1 MTIIIYITS
10 RNRFLWDSCP
20 RYHLSP
26 AIPRLHRHST
36 GRLSDLGNPLAL
48 TQKGATCAGRLECC
62 SWPFVDTFSSANH
75 FWECL
80 LGCKGEFDASPLKK
94 ETWTD
99 ESDWAWSLACCVP
112 IMRCLRCP
120 LESAAWT
127 TCSLIALLDHGQS
140 LEQPSPIDGS
150 YRGNPSTIAF
160 LSLKSAYRGSIK
172 RTYKNYYHST
182 IIINGLYSSLFSSF
196 YIPSGYLT

>member
-62 SWPFVDTFSSANH
+62 SWPFVDTFSSANC
-75 FWECL
+75 FWGMFTRMQGWVWCI
-80 LGCKGEFDASPLKK
+80 PLKK
-94 ETWTD
+94 KRPELMKAT
-99 ESDWAWSLACCVP
+99 EHEAWLVVFPSWDVWDVPLNLLPEPLA
-112 IMRCLRCP
+112 
-120 LESAAWT
+120 
-127 TCSLIALLDHGQS
+127 ALLLYWIMDRTSNNQA
-140 LEQPSPIDGS
+140 
-150 YRGNPSTIAF
+150 PSTVHI
-160 LSLKSAYRGSIK
+160 GEI
-172 RTYKNYYHST
+172 HQQ
-182 IIINGLYSSLFSSF
+182 
-196 YIPSGYLT
+196 

>member
-62 SWPFVDTFSSANH
+62 SWPFVDTFSSANC
-75 FWECL
+75 FWGMFTRMQGWVWCI
-80 LGCKGEFDASPLKK
+80 PLKK
-94 ETWTD
+94 SALNWWKRLSMKLGLLCSHHEMFEMSPWICCLNHWQPYCFTGSWTEPRTTKPHRRFISG
-99 ESDWAWSLACCVP
+99 ESINNSLFY
-112 IMRCLRCP
+112 L
-120 LESAAWT
+120 SN
-127 TCSLIALLDHGQS
+127 
-140 LEQPSPIDGS
+140 QPTG
-150 YRGNPSTIAF
+150 G
-160 LSLKSAYRGSIK
+160 LSKEHK
-172 RTYKNYYHST
+172 RT
-182 IIINGLYSSLFSSF
+182 IIIQQSSLMVYIHRSSHLSI
-196 YIPSGYLT
+196 YPLVI